1 MRLDAPGMGR
11 SIGVAVLPPVAPSA
25 LGPSTLAASAPGDC
39 LPVLIMTDAQ
49 DLFRG
54 LPARGLEGAPIA
66 AALADHLES
75 RALIYPSWDLAP
87 RLDAAIAAGDLPPI
101 LVAAIF
107 TDDGARS
114 ADLAPWPWPAGRHPL
129 APVLADWLFD
139 RLLPRLARDW
149 PICTGPADT
158 AVAGASLGGT
168 FALWLGLARPDAV
181 GRVLALS
188 PLVGRATFL
197 EPFEAL
203 ADAADLP
210 PSSRIVVDLGH
221 REPSYAEPRGVDVLL
236 ARAGLPAARR
246 SVIVSLGGR
255 HAPDSW
261 GRRLLPALGLLWA
274 EERRTDHEA
283 LRRGRSVLNPGA
295 CPAPVAALSRS
306 EEPREMV
313 PDACRDPGRDR

>member
-1 MRLDAPGMGR
+1 MGR
-11 SIGVAVLPPVAPSA
+11 SVGVAVLPPRATS
-25 LGPSTLAASAPGDC
+25 LRWDC

-66 AALADHLES
+66 AALADHLEA
-75 RALIYPSWDLAP
+75 RALSYPSWDLA
-87 RLDAAIAAGDLPPI
+87 RRMDAAITSGDLPPI
-101 LVAAIF
+101 LVAAVF

-114 ADLAPWPWPAGRHPL
+114 ADLAPWRWQGALRPL
-129 APVLADWLFD
+129 APVLADWMVD

-149 PICTGPADT
+149 PICSGPTGT

-168 FALWLGLARPDAV
+168 FALWLGLARPEAV

-197 EPFEAL
+197 GPFETL
-203 ADAADLP
+203 AAATDLP
-210 PSSRIVVDLGH
+210 PTSRIVVDLGH
-221 REPSYAEPRGVDVLL
+221 REPNYADPQEIDLLL

-261 GRRLLPALGLLWA
+261 GRRVVPALRLLWA
-274 EERRTDHEA
+274 ERYRTNREA
-283 LRRGRSVLNPGA
+283 LRRGRSVLNPGVCA
-295 CPAPVAALSRS
+295 APVAVYPQSD
-306 EEPREMV
+306 EPREMV